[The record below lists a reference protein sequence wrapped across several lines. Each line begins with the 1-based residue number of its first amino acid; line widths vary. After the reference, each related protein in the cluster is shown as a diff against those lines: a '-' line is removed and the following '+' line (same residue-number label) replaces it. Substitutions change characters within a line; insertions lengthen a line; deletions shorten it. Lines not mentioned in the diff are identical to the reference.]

1 MSIIWSINDILYRKT
16 KMFMQNIIKVMN
28 ATIFVILKF
37 VDPTRAMEYILY
49 FMATRGTH
57 ACCHEMQN
65 IFHGTRSTR
74 GIEGNAVKNHIVTWY
89 KWGFLIGQFEFE
101 V

>member
-1 MSIIWSINDILYRKT
+1 
-16 KMFMQNIIKVMN
+16 MQNIMN
-28 ATIFVILKF
+28 VKSNERRHYPTIFVILKF

-57 ACCHEMQN
+57 ACCHEIQN

-74 GIEGNAVKNHIVTWY
+74 GIE
-89 KWGFLIGQFEFE
+89 
-101 V
+101 